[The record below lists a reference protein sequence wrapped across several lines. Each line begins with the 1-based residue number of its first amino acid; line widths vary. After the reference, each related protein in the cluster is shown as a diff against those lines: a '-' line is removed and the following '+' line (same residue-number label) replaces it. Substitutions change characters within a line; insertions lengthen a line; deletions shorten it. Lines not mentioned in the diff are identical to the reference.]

1 MSNDYIPRAKAK
13 FHDWQDTLMRGITM
27 RSFPLDI
34 PKDVMDKLEAAQE
47 RYVTAY
53 QIAKDPITRT
63 QASVKEA
70 QEAQADYEALIRA
83 VVKEY
88 IINNHKLNDQDLLS
102 LGLPV
107 HDTQPTPAP
116 PITSRPRVDVRF
128 PQLQQHSLMVFDGEQ
143 KSHALPP
150 HAAGFEIWRK
160 IGEPAPTSDADWQLV
175 VQAPHSPYEIKY
187 DENQKGLTVYYRVR
201 WINTRAIPG
210 PWSETV
216 SAIIA

>member
-1 MSNDYIPRAKAK
+1 MSNDYIPRANAK
-13 FHDWQDTLMRGITM
+13 FNDWQDTLMRGITM

-34 PKDVMDKLEAAQE
+34 PKDVIEKLEAAQE

-53 QIAKDPITRT
+53 EAAKSPITRT
-63 QASVKEA
+63 KASIKEEL
-70 QEAQADYEALIRA
+70 EAQADYEALIRA
-83 VVKEY
+83 VVREY
-88 IINNHKLNDQDLLS
+88 IINNHNINDQDRIS

-107 HDTQPTPAP
+107 HDTKHTPAP
-116 PITSRPRVDVRF
+116 PITSRPRVDVGF
-128 PQLQQHSLMVFDGEQ
+128 PQLQQHSLVVFDGEQ

-150 HAAGFEIWRK
+150 HAAGFEVWRK
-160 IGEPAPTSDADWQLV
+160 IGEPAPTSNADWQLV
-175 VQAPHSPYEIKY
+175 VQAPHSPHKLEY
-187 DENQKGLTVYYRVR
+187 DDSQKGLTVYYRVR